1 MVTNRKQH
9 SSESRVKQASNEVHP
24 NLNKIGA
31 STPYDF
37 DAKNLTP
44 YGGLLPVAT
53 MLEKIGFQELIEE
66 TLTLQRATKVMSM
79 YQFILAIVLGI
90 YLGFSRLHQLRYI
103 ARDPL
108 LAGILKIVHL
118 PPQSTFWRFL
128 NSLHSGIARQIQSI
142 QRRMREAVWAAGNVA
157 LKSVTIDTDT
167 TVHTLYGKQM
177 GGRRSYNPKN
187 KGKKSYQ
194 PILSFLAETR
204 EFVAGEL
211 RNGDRPTGK
220 QIARH
225 LQEAFQT
232 LPRCVQSIFARADSG
247 FYCWEAV
254 EAYEKFKCR
263 FIVVARKTARLV
275 EELMAAEWKP
285 SPRIAFEQ
293 CEQCEF
299 WYQPNGWGR
308 AYRFIALRYE
318 KTPEEEE
325 ESDEVQYQLFAT
337 KQYKY
342 RVFVTNMKD
351 PIHELVWFYSQRAG
365 AENLI
370 KESNND
376 AGLAAHPSR
385 LFVTNQNHFQLAM
398 LAYNLNAWL
407 MLFNRESTDTT
418 ESLKHTT
425 LATARLRFLF
435 IAAKIWRHSRRTGV
449 SFSDHYEEEGLLR
462 RLIER
467 LRSIKPDGD
476 SFLPVIENAIC

>member
-1 MVTNRKQH
+1 MVTNRNQH
-9 SSESRVKQASNEVHP
+9 SSESRAKQASNEVQSKP
-24 NLNKIGA
+24 NKIGA

-37 DAKNLTP
+37 TAKNLTP

-53 MLEKIGFQELIEE
+53 MLEKIGFQKFVEE
-66 TLTLQRATKVMSM
+66 TLTVERITKVMSM
-79 YQFILAIVLGI
+79 YQLILAIVMGI
-90 YLGFSRLHQLRYI
+90 YVGFARLNQLRYI

-108 LAGILKIVHL
+108 LAGILKVTHL
-118 PPQSTFWRFL
+118 PPQCTLWRFL

-142 QRRMREAVWAAGNVA
+142 QRRMREAVWAAGNIA
-157 LKSVTIDTDT
+157 LKAVTIDTDT

-177 GGRRSYNPKN
+177 GGRKSYNPKN

-225 LQEAFQT
+225 LQEVFQT
-232 LPRCVQSIFARADSG
+232 LPRCVLSIFARADSG

-263 FIVVARKTARLV
+263 FIVVARKTSRLL
-275 EELMAAEWKP
+275 EELVAAEWKP
-285 SPRIAFEQ
+285 SPRTDAD
-293 CEQCEF
+293 EQCEF
-299 WYQPNGWGR
+299 RYQPKGWGK
-308 AYRFIALRYE
+308 AYRFIALRSE
-318 KTPEEEE
+318 NDPDDEEEPEEV
-325 ESDEVQYQLFAT
+325 VQYQLFAT

-342 RVFVTNMKD
+342 RVFVTNMEE
-351 PIHELVWFYSQRAG
+351 PIDKLVWFYGQRAG

-398 LAYNLNAWL
+398 LAYNFNAWL
-407 MLFNRESTDTT
+407 MLFNRECTDTA

-435 IAAKIWRHSRRTGV
+435 IAAKIWHHAGRTGV
-449 SFSDHYEEEGLLR
+449 SFSNHYEEKGLFR
-462 RLIER
+462 RLMER
-467 LRSIKPDGD
+467 LRAIRPRGN
-476 SFLPVIENAIC
+476 SFVPIVEGAFL

>member
-1 MVTNRKQH
+1 MVMNRRQH
-9 SSESRVKQASNEVHP
+9 NAENRAKQASNESRS
-24 NLNKIGA
+24 NLNKITA

-37 DAKNLTP
+37 EAKNLTP
-44 YGGLLPVAT
+44 YGGFLPVAT
-53 MLEKIGFQELIEE
+53 MLEKIGFEKCIAE
-66 TLTLQRATKVMSM
+66 TVTVGRETKVMST
-79 YQFILAIVLGI
+79 YQFLLAIVIGI
-90 YLGFSRLHQLRYI
+90 YVGFSRLNQLRFI

-108 LAGILKIVHL
+108 FAGILNICQL
-118 PPQSTFWRFL
+118 PPQCTLWRFL
-128 NSLHSGIARQIQSI
+128 NSLHSGIARQIMSI
-142 QRRMREAVWAAGNVA
+142 QRRLREAVWAAGNVTLTA
-157 LKSVTIDTDT
+157 VTIDTDT

-177 GGRRSYNPKN
+177 GARKSYNPKN

-225 LQEAFQT
+225 LQEVFQS
-232 LPRCVQSIFARADSG
+232 LPRCVVSYFARADSG

-254 EAYEKFKCR
+254 EAYEKFKAR
-263 FIVVARKTARLV
+263 FVVVARKTARLV
-275 EELMAAEWKP
+275 EELVAAEWKP
-285 SPRIAFEQ
+285 SSRTDAD
-293 CEQCEF
+293 EQCEF

-318 KTPEEEE
+318 KDPDDDEEPEEA
-325 ESDEVQYQLFAT
+325 VQYQLFAT
-337 KQYKY
+337 KKYKY
-342 RVFVTNMKD
+342 RVFVTNHTE
-351 PIHELVWFYSQRAG
+351 PIDRVVWFYNQRAG

-385 LFVTNQNHFQLAM
+385 LFVTNQNHFQLTM

-407 MLFNRESTDTT
+407 MLFNRDAT
-418 ESLKHTT
+418 ETSRSLKHTT

-435 IAAKIWRHSRRTGV
+435 VAAKIWHHSGRTGM
-449 SFSDHYEEEGLLR
+449 SFSEHYEEKGLFG
-462 RLIER
+462 RLMER
-467 LRSIKPDGD
+467 LRAIKPLGD
-476 SFLPVIENAIC
+476 TFGPVVEGPLS

>member
-9 SSESRVKQASNEVHP
+9 NAETRAKQASNEGRSNP
-24 NLNKIGA
+24 NKIGA

-37 DAKNLTP
+37 AAKNLTP

-53 MLEKIGFQELIEE
+53 MLENIGFQKCIEE
-66 TLTLQRATKVMSM
+66 TVTVERATKVMST
-79 YQFILAIVLGI
+79 YQFLLAIVMGI
-90 YLGFSRLHQLRYI
+90 YVGFSRLNQLRFI

-108 LAGILKIVHL
+108 FAGILKISQL
-118 PPQSTFWRFL
+118 PPQCTLWRFL
-128 NSLHSGIARQIQSI
+128 NSLHSGIARQIMSI
-142 QRRMREAVWAAGNVA
+142 QRRLREAVWAAGNVA
-157 LKSVTIDTDT
+157 LRSVTIDTDT

-177 GGRRSYNPKN
+177 GARKSYNPKN

-225 LQEAFQT
+225 LQEVFQS
-232 LPRCVQSIFARADSG
+232 LPRCVVSFYARADSG

-254 EAYEKFKCR
+254 EAYEKFKAR
-263 FIVVARKTARLV
+263 FVVVARKTARLL
-275 EELMAAEWKP
+275 EELVAAEWKP
-285 SPRIAFEQ
+285 SPRTDAD
-293 CEQCEF
+293 EQCEF
-299 WYQPNGWGR
+299 RYQPKGWGR

-318 KTPEEEE
+318 KDPDDEEEP
-325 ESDEVQYQLFAT
+325 DEAVQYQLFAT
-337 KQYKY
+337 KKYKY
-342 RVFVTNMKD
+342 RVFVTNLTE
-351 PIHELVWFYSQRAG
+351 PIDKVVWFYNQRAG

-385 LFVTNQNHFQLAM
+385 LFVTNQNHFQLTM

-407 MLFNRESTDTT
+407 MLFNREAT
-418 ESLKHTT
+418 ETPQSLKHTT

-435 IAAKIWRHSRRTGV
+435 VAAKIWRHSGRAGV
-449 SFSDHYEEEGLLR
+449 SFSEHYEEKGLFA
-462 RLIER
+462 RLMER
-467 LRSIKPDGD
+467 LRAIKPLGET
-476 SFLPVIENAIC
+476 FCPVVEGSLG